1 MSTRFFLKKLT
12 SLNFHFVQTVPAFA
26 CEGFKM
32 SVCHL
37 HLFHKT
43 TVLRIHE
50 VHLKVEGTA
59 DSGVSDD
66 GGEDLGAIDLR
77 LG

>member
-1 MSTRFFLKKLT
+1 
-12 SLNFHFVQTVPAFA
+12 
-26 CEGFKM
+26 M
-32 SVCHL
+32 SVGHL

-43 TVLRIHE
+43 TVLRIHI

-66 GGEDLGAIDLR
+66 GGEDLGAIHL
-77 LG
+77 